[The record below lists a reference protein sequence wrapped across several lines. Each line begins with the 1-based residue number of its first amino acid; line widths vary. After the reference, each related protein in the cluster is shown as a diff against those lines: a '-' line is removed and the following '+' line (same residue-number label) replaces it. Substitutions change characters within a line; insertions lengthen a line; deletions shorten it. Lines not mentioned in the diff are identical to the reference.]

1 MSQKNSREAK
11 AARRA
16 AKASHAVSPFGA
28 VNLIRWIQHRERV
41 TAGMAQKV
49 LLSGALTIDGEPVG
63 FLRERLTGRK
73 ILAPWI
79 PGDRVKDIVV
89 VDPFTDA

>member
-16 AKASHAVSPFGA
+16 AKATRPEQSRGA
-28 VNLIRWIQHRERV
+28 VNLIHWIQHRERV
-41 TAGMAQKV
+41 SAGMAQKV
-49 LLSGALTIDGEPVG
+49 LLSGALTIDGQPIGYILQRPTNLKV
-63 FLRERLTGRK
+63 
-73 ILAPWI
+73 LAPWI

-89 VDPFTDA
+89 IDPHV